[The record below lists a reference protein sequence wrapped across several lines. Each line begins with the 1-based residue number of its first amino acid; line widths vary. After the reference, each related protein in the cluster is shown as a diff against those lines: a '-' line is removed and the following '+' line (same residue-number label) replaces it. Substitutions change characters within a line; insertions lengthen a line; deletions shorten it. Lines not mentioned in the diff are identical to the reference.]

1 MKVYFEKTIVP
12 CVADEV
18 INWHVA
24 HGWVWNVRTGE
35 KCVGVFFATLLSG
48 DGVIIHFTPKPDLTI
63 PPALTLA
70 AFRKGVKIASPLGV
84 VFATVPRSKTKLV
97 SVVKRLGF
105 AETNGS
111 FIREGVGEI
120 VLLKYLK
127 NPSAI
132 LDSHQP

>member
-1 MKVYFEKTIVP
+1 MKICFEKTILP
-12 CVADEV
+12 CVSDDV

-24 HGWVWNVRTGE
+24 HGWVWNVRTAE
-35 KCVGVFFATLLSG
+35 MVLGVFFATLLSG
-48 DGVIIHFTPKPDLTI
+48 DGVILHFTPRPDIII
-63 PPALTLA
+63 PPTVTIA
-70 AFRKGVKIASPLGV
+70 AFKKGVRIAAPLGV
-84 VFATVPRSKTKLV
+84 VFATIPRSKSKLI
-97 SVVKRLGF
+97 SVAKRLGF
-105 AETNGS
+105 AETTGS